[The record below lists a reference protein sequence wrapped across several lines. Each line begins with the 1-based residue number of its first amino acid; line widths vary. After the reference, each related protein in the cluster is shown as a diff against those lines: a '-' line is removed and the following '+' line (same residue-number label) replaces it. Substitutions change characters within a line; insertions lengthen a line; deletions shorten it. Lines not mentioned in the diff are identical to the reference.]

1 MTNRYDP
8 DIHHR
13 CSRRLKGY
21 DYSQAGAYFMTVCT
35 QNRECLFGHILD
47 GEMVLNDAGRMV
59 EEE

>member
-1 MTNRYDP
+1 
-8 DIHHR
+8 
-13 CSRRLKGY
+13 
-21 DYSQAGAYFMTVCT
+21 MTVCT